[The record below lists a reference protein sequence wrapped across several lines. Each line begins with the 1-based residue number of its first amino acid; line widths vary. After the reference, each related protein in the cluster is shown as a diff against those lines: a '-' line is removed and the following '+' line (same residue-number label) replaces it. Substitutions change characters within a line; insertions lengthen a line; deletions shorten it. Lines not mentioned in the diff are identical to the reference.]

1 MMKHS
6 HIIYIV
12 ALLATLCGVVACDEQ
27 YITLKDADY
36 VMFAEQEQYFL
47 VEQDQDYFSVMVSA
61 TAKSKNDRTF
71 GVEVIDKGSNAIEG
85 LHYRLLSNSV
95 TIPAGE
101 LAGEVRIKGMY
112 DNLAAADSLGF
123 ILHLVVPEE
132 MEWNDLY
139 VDGTQSKVVMYKYCP
154 FDINN
159 YTGYAIVS
167 SMMLQNY
174 PGDNVS
180 YQRIIETELHP
191 TEENTI
197 ILRDCFYDGYDL
209 NIKLQAGDPENPLVR
224 MEEQVVSDEGS
235 VLGMFHG
242 DNRILI
248 SHSPYYTSYFNTCE
262 KFVVLWSH
270 VYVEDLGEAV
280 GTIGH
285 FYNIVEW
292 ISDEEAE
299 DLRQQ
304 LSR

>member
-1 MMKHS
+1 M
-6 HIIYIV
+6 
-12 ALLATLCGVVACDEQ
+12 ALAAYVLIGCQERYTTLQ
-27 YITLKDADY
+27 NADY

-61 TAKSKNDRTF
+61 TAKSKVDRTF
-71 GVEVIDKGSNAIEG
+71 GVEVIDEGSNAIEG
-85 LHYRLLSNSV
+85 LHYRLLSNSI

-101 LAGEVRIKGMY
+101 LAGEVRVKGMY
-112 DNLAAADSLGF
+112 DNLTATDSLGF
-123 ILHLVVPEE
+123 VLHLVVPEE
-132 MEWNDLY
+132 MEWDDLY
-139 VDGTQSKVVMYKYCP
+139 EDGTQSKVVMYKYCP

-159 YTGYAIVS
+159 FTGYAIVS

-180 YQRIIETELHP
+180 YQRIIQTELHP
-191 TEENTI
+191 TEENTV

-209 NIKLQAGDPENPLVR
+209 SIELQGGDPENPLVR
-224 MEEQVVSDEGS
+224 MEEQVASDEGS

-248 SHSPYYTSYFNTCE
+248 AHSPYYASYFNTCQR
-262 KFVVLWSH
+262 FVVLWSH

-292 ISDEEAE
+292 ISREEAE
-299 DLRQQ
+299 ELMKELQ
-304 LSR
+304 

>member
-1 MMKHS
+1 MKHTPIF
-6 HIIYIV
+6 IIVIL
-12 ALLATLCGVVACDEQ
+12 ALWALVGCQERYTTLQD
-27 YITLKDADY
+27 TNY

-61 TAKSKNDRTF
+61 TTKSKSDRTF

-95 TIPAGE
+95 TIPAGS
-101 LAGEVRIKGMY
+101 LAGEVRVKGMY
-112 DNLAAADSLGF
+112 DNLTATDSLGF

-139 VDGTQSKVVMYKYCP
+139 EDGTQSKVVMYKYCP

-167 SMMLQNY
+167 SMILQNF

-180 YQRIIETELHP
+180 YQRIIKAELHP

-209 NIKLQAGDPENPLVR
+209 SIKLQAGDPENPLVR
-224 MEEQVVSDEGS
+224 MEEQVMSDEGS

-242 DNRILI
+242 DNRILV
-248 SHSPYYTSYFNTCE
+248 SHSPNYASYFNTCE
-262 KFVVLWSH
+262 NFVVLWAH

-292 ISDEEAE
+292 ITKEEAD
-299 DLRQQ
+299 DLRKQ
-304 LSR
+304 LQ

>member
-1 MMKHS
+1 MKH
-6 HIIYIV
+6 IYTYLV
-12 ALLATLCGVVACDEQ
+12 VVLALWSLVGCQERYTTLQ
-27 YITLKDADY
+27 NTNYI
-36 VMFAEQEQYFL
+36 MFAEQEQYFL

-61 TAKSKNDRTF
+61 TAKSKYDRTF

-101 LAGEVRIKGMY
+101 LAGEVRVKGMY
-112 DNLAAADSLGF
+112 DNITPADSLGF

-139 VDGTQSKVVMYKYCP
+139 EDGTQSKVVMYKYCP

-167 SMMLQNY
+167 STMLQSY
-174 PGDNVS
+174 PGNNVS
-180 YQRIIETELHP
+180 YQRIIETEKHP
-191 TEENTI
+191 TEKNTI
-197 ILRDCFYDGYDL
+197 ILHDCFYDGYDL
-209 NIKLQAGDPENPLVR
+209 NIKLQVGDPENPLVK
-224 MEEQVVSDEGS
+224 MDEQVVSDEGS

-248 SHSPYYTSYFNTCE
+248 SHSPYYVSYFNTCE
-262 KFVVLWSH
+262 NFVLLYSH
-270 VYVEDLGEAV
+270 IYVEDLGEAV

-292 ISDEEAE
+292 ITKEEAD

-304 LSR
+304 LQ

>member
-1 MMKHS
+1 MKHTL
-6 HIIYIV
+6 IYITFV
-12 ALLATLCGVVACDEQ
+12 ALAAYVLIGCQERYTTLQ
-27 YITLKDADY
+27 NADY

-61 TAKSKNDRTF
+61 TAKSKVDRTF
-71 GVEVIDKGSNAIEG
+71 GVEVIDEGSNAIEG
-85 LHYRLLSNSV
+85 LHYRLLSNSI

-101 LAGEVRIKGMY
+101 LAGEVRVKGMY
-112 DNLAAADSLGF
+112 DNLTATDSLGF
-123 ILHLVVPEE
+123 VLHLVVPEE
-132 MEWNDLY
+132 MEWDDLY
-139 VDGTQSKVVMYKYCP
+139 EDGTQSKVVMYKYCP

-159 YTGYAIVS
+159 FTGYAIVS

-180 YQRIIETELHP
+180 YQRIIQTELHP
-191 TEENTI
+191 TEENTV

-209 NIKLQAGDPENPLVR
+209 SIELQGGDPENPLVR
-224 MEEQVVSDEGS
+224 MEEQVASDEGS

-248 SHSPYYTSYFNTCE
+248 AHSPYYASYFNTCQR
-262 KFVVLWSH
+262 FVVLWSH

-292 ISDEEAE
+292 ISREEAE
-299 DLRQQ
+299 DLMKELQ
-304 LSR
+304 

>member
-1 MMKHS
+1 MKHTL
-6 HIIYIV
+6 IYIISV
-12 ALLATLCGVVACDEQ
+12 ALAAYVLIGCQERYTTLQ
-27 YITLKDADY
+27 NADY

-61 TAKSKNDRTF
+61 TAKSKVDRTF
-71 GVEVIDKGSNAIEG
+71 GVEVIDEGSNAIEG
-85 LHYRLLSNSV
+85 LHYRLLSNSI

-101 LAGEVRIKGMY
+101 LAGEVRVKGMY
-112 DNLAAADSLGF
+112 DNLTATDSLGF
-123 ILHLVVPEE
+123 VLHLVVPEE
-132 MEWNDLY
+132 MEWDDLY
-139 VDGTQSKVVMYKYCP
+139 EDGTQSKVVMYKYCP

-159 YTGYAIVS
+159 FTGYAIVS

-180 YQRIIETELHP
+180 YQRIIQTELHP
-191 TEENTI
+191 TEENTV

-209 NIKLQAGDPENPLVR
+209 SIELQGGDPENPLVR
-224 MEEQVVSDEGS
+224 MEEQVASDEGS

-248 SHSPYYTSYFNTCE
+248 AHSPYYASYFNTCQR
-262 KFVVLWSH
+262 FVVLWSH

-292 ISDEEAE
+292 ISREEAE
-299 DLRQQ
+299 DLMKELQ
-304 LSR
+304 

>member
-1 MMKHS
+1 MKHTL
-6 HIIYIV
+6 IYIFV
-12 ALLATLCGVVACDEQ
+12 ALAAYVLIGCQERYTTLQ
-27 YITLKDADY
+27 NADY

-61 TAKSKNDRTF
+61 TAKSKVDRTF
-71 GVEVIDKGSNAIEG
+71 GVEVIDEGSNAIEG
-85 LHYRLLSNSV
+85 LHYRLLSNSI

-101 LAGEVRIKGMY
+101 LAGEVRVKGIY
-112 DNLAAADSLGF
+112 DNLTATDSLGF
-123 ILHLVVPEE
+123 VLHLVVPEE
-132 MEWNDLY
+132 MEWDDLY
-139 VDGTQSKVVMYKYCP
+139 EDGTQSKVVMYKYCP

-159 YTGYAIVS
+159 FTGYAIVS
-167 SMMLQNY
+167 SMMLQSY

-191 TEENTI
+191 TEENTV

-209 NIKLQAGDPENPLVR
+209 SIELQGGDPENPLVR
-224 MEEQVVSDEGS
+224 MEEQVASDEGS

-248 SHSPYYTSYFNTCE
+248 AHSPYYASYFNTCQR
-262 KFVVLWSH
+262 FVVLWSH

-292 ISDEEAE
+292 ISREEAE
-299 DLRQQ
+299 ELMKELQ
-304 LSR
+304 

>member
-1 MMKHS
+1 MKHTL
-6 HIIYIV
+6 IYIIFV
-12 ALLATLCGVVACDEQ
+12 ALAAYVLIGCQERYTTLQ
-27 YITLKDADY
+27 NADY

-61 TAKSKNDRTF
+61 TAKSKVDRTF
-71 GVEVIDKGSNAIEG
+71 GVEVIDEGSNAIEG
-85 LHYRLLSNSV
+85 LHYRLLSNSI

-101 LAGEVRIKGMY
+101 LAGEVRVKGMY
-112 DNLAAADSLGF
+112 DNLTATDSLGF
-123 ILHLVVPEE
+123 VLHLVVPEE
-132 MEWNDLY
+132 MEWDDLY
-139 VDGTQSKVVMYKYCP
+139 EDGTQSKVVMYKYCP

-159 YTGYAIVS
+159 FTGYAIVS

-180 YQRIIETELHP
+180 YQRIIQTELHP
-191 TEENTI
+191 TEENAV

-209 NIKLQAGDPENPLVR
+209 SIELQGGDPENPLVR
-224 MEEQVVSDEGS
+224 MEEQVASDEGS

-248 SHSPYYTSYFNTCE
+248 AHSPYYASYFNTCQR
-262 KFVVLWSH
+262 FVVLWSH

-292 ISDEEAE
+292 ISREEAE
-299 DLRQQ
+299 DLMKELQ
-304 LSR
+304 

>member
-1 MMKHS
+1 MKHTP
-6 HIIYIV
+6 IYIII
-12 ALLATLCGVVACDEQ
+12 ALALWSLVGCQERYTTLQ
-27 YITLKDADY
+27 DANY

-61 TAKSKNDRTF
+61 TAKSKSDRTF

-95 TIPAGE
+95 TIPAGS
-101 LAGEVRIKGMY
+101 LTGEVRVKGMY
-112 DNLAAADSLGF
+112 DNIAAADSLGF

-139 VDGTQSKVVMYKYCP
+139 EDGTQSKVVMYKYCP

-167 SMMLQNY
+167 STMLQSY
-174 PGDNVS
+174 PGDNAS
-180 YQRIIETELHP
+180 YQRVIETELHP

-197 ILRDCFYDGYDL
+197 ILHDCFYDGYDL
-209 NIKLQAGDPENPLVR
+209 CIRLQTGDPENPLVR
-224 MEEQVVSDEGS
+224 MEEQVASDEGS

-242 DNRILI
+242 DNKILI
-248 SHSPYYTSYFNTCE
+248 AHSPYYASYFNTCE
-262 KFVVLWSH
+262 SFVVLWSH

-280 GTIGH
+280 GTVGH

-292 ISDEEAE
+292 ITKEEAD

-304 LSR
+304 LQ